1 MVPYMRYFTYPARRV
16 LSWSCLLILT
26 ETAYDDWLIA
36 MTPPP
41 RPPDPQL
48 CNRIGIASL
57 FPVGPVV
64 QGELA
69 LIKNSFILF

>member
-41 RPPDPQL
+41 RPPALPL

-57 FPVGPVV
+57 FPVV

>member
-36 MTPPP
+36 MTPLTDPPP
-41 RPPDPQL
+41 RNSATKSVLQAYSQL
-48 CNRIGIASL
+48 FKES
-57 FPVGPVV
+57 
-64 QGELA
+64 
-69 LIKNSFILF
+69 